1 MGLVGWGEDWGLV
14 GWLVQTWLLGGG
26 GWVEAGG
33 RRGVILTVNT
43 LYVLHM

>member
-14 GWLVQTWLLGGG
+14 GWLVQTWLLGG
-26 GWVEAGG
+26 WVEAGG